1 MKESVRSSF
10 SCSTHTF
17 FGCVHSTVM
26 CDTDTVCDMSQS
38 PIDKQCQ
45 ISQTLFFESKW
56 QQVFW
61 TRMSVDYSI
70 QVAVYLG
77 KLDLGQT
84 ITVYLGEQIRQI
96 IIQGC
101 VLGSVLE
108 VLRRSKNIAIG
119 PKDTRSYFIRFRP
132 SSEIVVSSTQNFL
145 LCSTKINEH
154 EKFQVLELTKILETF
169 LELKIELEFDRKRW
183 KGIGR
188 GHVEFRHHPIHTFS
202 NDEEIFIRI
211 EFRTF
216 DYGTVKN

>member
-1 MKESVRSSF
+1 M
-10 SCSTHTF
+10 
-17 FGCVHSTVM
+17 
-26 CDTDTVCDMSQS
+26 
-38 PIDKQCQ
+38 
-45 ISQTLFFESKW
+45 
-56 QQVFW
+56 
-61 TRMSVDYSI
+61 
-70 QVAVYLG
+70 
-77 KLDLGQT
+77 
-84 ITVYLGEQIRQI
+84 
-96 IIQGC
+96 
-101 VLGSVLE
+101 GSVLE

-145 LCSTKINEH
+145 LCSRK
-154 EKFQVLELTKILETF
+154 LTNMKNLSSRIEILETF